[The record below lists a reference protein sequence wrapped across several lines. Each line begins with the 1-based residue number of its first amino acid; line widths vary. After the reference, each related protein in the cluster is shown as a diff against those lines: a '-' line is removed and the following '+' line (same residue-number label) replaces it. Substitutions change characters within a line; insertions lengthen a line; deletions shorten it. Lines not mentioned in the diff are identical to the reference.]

1 MEQDNKTTQ
10 ESSVDTA
17 TTTVPVVENA
27 NANEQKAVETVVE
40 SPKADKTKVKPKKEK
55 KQKDKK
61 PGKIGTK
68 LKETKSELK
77 KVTWPTF
84 GQVVKRT
91 GVVLAVVII
100 FTLVVFGID
109 SLLGWL
115 YRLLL
120 SAL

>member
-40 SPKADKTKVKPKKEK
+40 SPKADKTKVKPKKDK

-61 PGKIGTK
+61 LSKIGTK

>member
-61 PGKIGTK
+61 PRKIGTK

>member
-61 PGKIGTK
+61 PSKIGTK

>member
-61 PGKIGTK
+61 SSKIGTK

>member
-1 MEQDNKTTQ
+1 MEQDSKTTQ

-61 PGKIGTK
+61 PSKIGTK

>member
-40 SPKADKTKVKPKKEK
+40 SPKADKTKVKPKKER

-61 PGKIGTK
+61 PSKIGTK